1 MRECLRVLGTEI
13 VHGATLTV
21 ASATQ
26 TAPRAG
32 KKKAHAEA
40 A

>member
-1 MRECLRVLGTEI
+1 VLGTEI
-13 VHGATLTV
+13 VHGATLT
-21 ASATQ
+21 AATA
-26 TAPRAG
+26 TAPRPPARNG